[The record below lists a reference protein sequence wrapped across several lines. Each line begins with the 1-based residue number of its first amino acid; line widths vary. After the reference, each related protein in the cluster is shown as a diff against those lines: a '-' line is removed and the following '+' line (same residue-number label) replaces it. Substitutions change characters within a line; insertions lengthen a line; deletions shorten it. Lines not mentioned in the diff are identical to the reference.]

1 MVGAVND
8 LVEEGGA
15 SFVGILSS
23 TISSTVIVPSSCLV
37 CGLLLVALFVVELL
51 HLLILKERATAAAER
66 YDFPGNI
73 RLCDLLLRLICAQ
86 IEIVF
91 TLGE

>member
-23 TISSTVIVPSSCLV
+23 TISSTVIVPCSCLV
-37 CGLLLVALFVVELL
+37 CSLLLVALFVVELL
-51 HLLILKERATAAAER
+51 HLLILKE
-66 YDFPGNI
+66 
-73 RLCDLLLRLICAQ
+73 
-86 IEIVF
+86 
-91 TLGE
+91 